1 MALGF
6 GCRVVDTMAET
17 TGEWNTRP
25 LKDPNHSLVSQ
36 RAQYRLIKEY
46 GLNYYIGLHI
56 MI

>member
-36 RAQYRLIKEY
+36 RAQYRLSKEY
-46 GLNYYIGLHI
+46 GLNYIGLHI